1 MNINTNY
8 DELQIKT
15 SSDFWNNRVKPNR
28 SQWWH
33 KEQVLRYINRLVSG
47 RDNLVKRG
55 EGLLLLVREKLQN
68 RIFENAISVGCGN
81 GNKEMDLVLNG
92 LVRHF
97 TLFEISEK
105 RIAQGQ
111 LMAQQLGITDR
122 VTFRTDDPF
131 QAITEPSYDMVHW
144 NDSLHHMFNVDQAV
158 LWSREILK
166 PQGLFY
172 MDEYVGPNRFQWS
185 QQNLELAQQVRMLLP
200 KKYLRTSSPNL
211 SKYLAKTIC
220 RTVGIQETR
229 TYVPRTVTRPDPEVV
244 ASLDPSESVDSQS
257 IIPALTRHFPEAE
270 IIYTGGIVY
279 HTALNDLFHNFSEND
294 QYDRAL
300 LDSLLLIDELSLRSG
315 RYQSNYAVALAIKP

>member
-111 LMAQQLGITDR
+111 LMAQQLELQTGDIPHRRPVSGNHGTL
-122 VTFRTDDPF
+122 
-131 QAITEPSYDMVHW
+131 YDMVHW
-144 NDSLHHMFNVDQAV
+144 NDPAS
-158 LWSREILK
+158 
-166 PQGLFY
+166 
-172 MDEYVGPNRFQWS
+172 YVQ
-185 QQNLELAQQVRMLLP
+185 
-200 KKYLRTSSPNL
+200 
-211 SKYLAKTIC
+211 C
-220 RTVGIQETR
+220 
-229 TYVPRTVTRPDPEVV
+229 
-244 ASLDPSESVDSQS
+244 
-257 IIPALTRHFPEAE
+257 
-270 IIYTGGIVY
+270 
-279 HTALNDLFHNFSEND
+279 
-294 QYDRAL
+294 
-300 LDSLLLIDELSLRSG
+300 
-315 RYQSNYAVALAIKP
+315 